1 MGLDD
6 AGGIKE
12 FQTVE
17 QWYAYQRNQESAAKI
32 RHRDATQTIKEAPRK
47 TSRRKRS
54 YKDQREY
61 EGMES
66 AILKAEAHVEML
78 ETKAADP
85 QMIAD
90 HVKADATFRELS
102 IAQEN
107 VKTLYARWTELE
119 AMVD

>member
-1 MGLDD
+1 
-6 AGGIKE
+6 
-12 FQTVE
+12 
-17 QWYAYQRNQESAAKI
+17 
-32 RHRDATQTIKEAPRK
+32 
-47 TSRRKRS
+47 
-54 YKDQREY
+54 
-61 EGMES
+61 MES

-85 QMIAD
+85 QTIAD